1 MKKSVNSI
9 LVIIL
14 LMIATTGKANGS
26 LKVHIYEVGESKF
39 KVEVLN
45 IRGKAVSFIKDQ
57 NDQILFERK
66 LNKEDSTSL
75 IFDLSNIE
83 DGEYTFIVEDQFKRQ
98 TVPFTLIEEKVS
110 VHFEQMDRLNF
121 PQLIRD
127 NNKVL
132 VKFLSNDEQNL
143 KLAIRNRLG
152 DTLFQDE
159 IKGVPGLV
167 GKQFQFEPGEYLVT
181 MSCEGFSSTEYLS
194 F

>member
-66 LNKEDSTSL
+66 LNKEESTSL